1 MHHPDDY
8 CFKVRNV
15 CNLEKFL
22 SSICFLSVIHSSKVL
37 FYLNEVS
44 VFICFLLSRQSQTKV
59 LGSCWQQKSLFML
72 SCSLYSGLTKLWSS
86 LTLFGAYKNKKCA
99 FRVIQVKAFPS

>member
-1 MHHPDDY
+1 MNLCIILDDY

-15 CNLEKFL
+15 CSLERFL

-44 VFICFLLSRQSQTKV
+44 VFICF
-59 LGSCWQQKSLFML
+59 
-72 SCSLYSGLTKLWSS
+72 
-86 LTLFGAYKNKKCA
+86 
-99 FRVIQVKAFPS
+99 